1 MSRKFLI
8 HSAWFENFHW
18 ECEICVLLKWDDYI
32 KCAYKPYTFYTISF
46 VSYFYLGSWW
56 FWGIHHEC
64 KIVIDLKETLHTLY
78 EFIRSCVATFRKFT
92 SSKDMGVISHVG
104 SLWCNVCVR
113 EFRALSTPKSCDD
126 GDRIGSYRKRQVK
139 IKERESVPRKSHCL
153 APRFAL
159 PGGVLKILYSIVPA
173 RLRFEGGGGATHARV
188 DRRTSEFHT
197 ACISH
202 LPAESFSAF
211 ARQKSQG
218 GALLPEENF
227 PPLCRVNVAKTR
239 KSKQLVF
246 ERESAPIPFLR
257 NVTDTSRIGEDPKR
271 NY

>member
-1 MSRKFLI
+1 MRN
-8 HSAWFENFHW
+8 E
-18 ECEICVLLKWDDYI
+18 
-32 KCAYKPYTFYTISF
+32 
-46 VSYFYLGSWW
+46 
-56 FWGIHHEC
+56 
-64 KIVIDLKETLHTLY
+64 
-78 EFIRSCVATFRKFT
+78 
-92 SSKDMGVISHVG
+92 
-104 SLWCNVCVR
+104 CVR
-113 EFRALSTPKSCDD
+113 EFRALSTPKSRDD

-218 GALLPEENF
+218 EALLPEENF
-227 PPLCRVNVAKTR
+227 SPLCRVNVSKTR

-246 ERESAPIPFLR
+246 KRERTNPLPETYAHISHQGRAEKKLLIIYNKNWHRRAEEKLLYVIKIGLGLFTKKELSKKNDR
-257 NVTDTSRIGEDPKR
+257 WEFIIVKDRTSKSLGKFAFVILHLYPEVCTAG
-271 NY
+271 